1 MRLWPALAVIGFVA
15 LWWVATGPAAHHTI
29 PPPYVMTAPPAA
41 VLAVRP
47 ARDDIAYTVTR
58 TAFDLPGYDD
68 VVLQEDRGRAF
79 ATGVDG
85 VMWRI
90 DFTTGMAS
98 RLLDVPL
105 MPAGLRAVPNDA
117 DRLLFCAARYGG
129 GEDNPAQVPGVYELN
144 VETPAADEIAIR
156 VPYPPAP
163 AAPPPENE
171 GTILTGAALHE
182 VPIAALTD
190 DNSRPIAFCNDLDVS
205 ADGRRIYF
213 SEPFAYPGASMGPGA
228 VPEAITLGTNGRL
241 WRIDRARGTIALV
254 AQGYTF
260 LDGVLLEDDAD
271 GNELSVLITETPKFR
286 ILRLWLSGPRAGE
299 DEIIWESLPGMPDG
313 LDRDAAGRIWVGLYG
328 ERTAALTWVHA
339 HPWIKPLLLRL
350 PLALLPVPHATGIL
364 VLDPTA
370 TTPLYHV
377 MHDGSRVREISVA
390 VPGVDRVYLPSFAR
404 NNRGLV
410 TMPYPDALGAAH
422 TAAERR

>member
-1 MRLWPALAVIGFVA
+1 MRLRAVLAVTACLA

-29 PPPYVMTAPPAA
+29 PLPYVMTAPPAA

-47 ARDDIAYTVTR
+47 ERDDIAYTVTR
-58 TAFDLPGYDD
+58 TAFELPGYDD

-85 VMWRI
+85 AIWQI
-90 DFTTGMAS
+90 DLTTGKAKP
-98 RLLDVPL
+98 LLDVPL
-105 MPAGLRAVPNDA
+105 MPAGARAVPNDP

-129 GEDNPAQVPGVYELN
+129 GQDNPTQVPGVYELD
-144 VETPAADEIAIR
+144 VTTPAADEIAIR
-156 VPYPPAP
+156 VPHPPPATT
-163 AAPPPENE
+163 PPPGNE
-171 GTILTGAALHE
+171 GTIVAGGARHE
-182 VPIAALTD
+182 VAIATLTE

-213 SEPFAYPGASMGPGA
+213 SEPFAYAGASMGPGA

-271 GNELSVLITETPKFR
+271 GNERSVLITETPKFR

-299 DEIIWESLPGMPDG
+299 DEIVWESLPGMPDG

-328 ERTAALTWVHA
+328 ERTAALTWAHA
-339 HPWIKPLLLRL
+339 HPWIKRLLLRL

-370 TTPLYHV
+370 ATPLYHV

-390 VPGVDRVYLPSFAR
+390 VPGVERLYLPSFAR
-404 NNRGLV
+404 SNRGLV
-410 TMPYPDALGAAH
+410 TMPYPAALDAAPASDQ
-422 TAAERR
+422 RP